1 MENKGKEFNSKIKK
15 GSQDKNN
22 FVPEGLSFKNEVYKK
37 LFLVLLGFSTVC
49 YLFLNQKGLSKIF
62 ITLLSIAF
70 PFILGGALAFIIKI
84 VLNFFE
90 ENIFDKIKNK
100 KFQKYKRPIS
110 IFISLIAIFLI
121 IFLILRIV
129 IPQFVDSIVKLQN
142 LLPELL
148 QRAIDKS
155 RQIPYLSD
163 YSDKMQETYNSLSW
177 SNVFKQVRDFA
188 KSEGNQSAIG
198 NTFKTAFS
206 TATNILGVLVNFILG
221 LISAI
226 YILADKEHLEYQ
238 SKRIVLSFFSK
249 KTSQKIFHV
258 FKLLHSNFE
267 GFVKGQIIDSTIL
280 GIIIFLFSLITAMP
294 NAATLGVLVGVTN
307 LVPIIGPF
315 IGGFMGFVLIVIV
328 DFSKALIFVI
338 FVFIMQQVESNLI
351 YPRLVGGAVGLPPLW
366 TLIAITVGGSLFGV
380 VGMWV
385 FIPLTSTIYILLGE
399 YTEYKINEKNIDL
412 RIKK

>member
-1 MENKGKEFNSKIKK
+1 MENNGKEFNSKIKK
-15 GSQDKNN
+15 DSQDKNN

-90 ENIFDKIKNK
+90 EKIFDKIKNK

-129 IPQFVDSIVKLQN
+129 IPQFVDSMVKLQN

-188 KSEGNQSAIG
+188 KSEGN
-198 NTFKTAFS
+198 
-206 TATNILGVLVNFILG
+206 
-221 LISAI
+221 
-226 YILADKEHLEYQ
+226 
-238 SKRIVLSFFSK
+238 
-249 KTSQKIFHV
+249 
-258 FKLLHSNFE
+258 
-267 GFVKGQIIDSTIL
+267 
-280 GIIIFLFSLITAMP
+280 
-294 NAATLGVLVGVTN
+294 
-307 LVPIIGPF
+307 
-315 IGGFMGFVLIVIV
+315 
-328 DFSKALIFVI
+328 
-338 FVFIMQQVESNLI
+338 
-351 YPRLVGGAVGLPPLW
+351 
-366 TLIAITVGGSLFGV
+366 
-380 VGMWV
+380 
-385 FIPLTSTIYILLGE
+385 
-399 YTEYKINEKNIDL
+399 
-412 RIKK
+412 